1 VATSVGMHNQLNQF
15 SFELSV
21 AAVILAYFGRLLQ
34 KKIEDFF
41 IVPLPKG
48 VLEKLKQ

>member
-15 SFELSV
+15 SYEVSV
-21 AAVILAYFGRLLQ
+21 AAVILAYFGHYS
-34 KKIEDFF
+34 KKKDFCV
-41 IVPLPKG
+41 VPLLKE